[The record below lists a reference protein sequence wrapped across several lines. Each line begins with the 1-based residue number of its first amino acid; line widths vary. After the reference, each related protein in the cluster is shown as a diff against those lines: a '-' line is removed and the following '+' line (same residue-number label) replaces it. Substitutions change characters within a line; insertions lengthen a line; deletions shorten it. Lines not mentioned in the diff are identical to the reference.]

1 MISRSNILLVFR
13 RAILRLSN
21 FYIFGLMKFFKVVFF
36 LIGVFVAVG
45 VHAQSSDELKRRR
58 DKYNEELE
66 KLNHEYEQTV
76 NDKRSTLKQLSL
88 LKAKINLREQKIS
101 NINSQV
107 RLLDN
112 QISESNNTV
121 HSLQSQLDQL
131 RKQYAAMILFA
142 YRNKSSYN
150 KLMFIFAS
158 KDFNQSYKRLK
169 YLQQFAS
176 YRERQANYIMGT
188 EKDLHIKITELDNT
202 KKEKNTLLNDQVKEK
217 ETLGKQRKDQSKV
230 VADLSRQQG
239 DLKSQQRDLQRKIAK
254 TNQEISAAIR
264 REIEEARRR
273 AEAAAKAAAAAAAAA
288 GVNPANKNV
297 TSAPKTITAK
307 STTSEVLNAT
317 PEAARLSNDFLGS
330 RGSLP
335 WPVTNGVL
343 VQGFGIYKVEGITSE
358 SSGIEIKTN
367 PDASVRAVF
376 QGDVRAIRNSYGT
389 YFVVVQHGE
398 YFTAYS
404 NMKTVSV
411 SVGQKVST
419 KQNLGTVAIESV
431 TGIPKLTFQVWK
443 GGTPVN
449 PTSWLTPQ

>member
-1 MISRSNILLVFR
+1 
-13 RAILRLSN
+13 
-21 FYIFGLMKFFKVVFF
+21 MKFFKVVFF

-88 LKAKINLREQKIS
+88 LKAQINLREQKIS

>member
-1 MISRSNILLVFR
+1 
-13 RAILRLSN
+13 
-21 FYIFGLMKFFKVVFF
+21 MKFFKVVFF

-88 LKAKINLREQKIS
+88 LKAQINLREQKIS

-230 VADLSRQQG
+230 IADLSRQQG

-431 TGIPKLTFQVWK
+431 TGIPKLSFQVWK
-443 GGTPVN
+443 GATPVN
-449 PTSWLTPQ
+449 PATWLTPQ

>member
-1 MISRSNILLVFR
+1 LISRSNILLVFR

-88 LKAKINLREQKIS
+88 LKAQINLREQKIS